1 MKTEIGSY
9 KNLFSILKLV
19 LVLSHGQANVE
30 RCFSVNNNVLK
41 FNMSENSIVSR
52 KLIIDHM
59 KCHNLSPQSFSITN
73 DLLKSVCSSQQCYE
87 QYLREM
93 QQCKRQ
99 NEKTDQLKIID
110 KEISELKGA
119 ISDNKRISENLNAQF
134 LQLTDEAEK
143 QKDLKTKE
151 LLCKGNSL
159 RRKSC
164 EKLEENK
171 QLEEALKNVQE
182 KRKKVT

>member
-1 MKTEIGSY
+1 MSKDA
-9 KNLFSILKLV
+9 LV
-19 LVLSHGQANVE
+19 LLSHGQANVE
-30 RCFSVNNNVLK
+30 RCFSVNNNILK
-41 FNMSENSIVSR
+41 FKMSENSIVSR

-59 KCHNLSPQSFSITN
+59 KCHNLLPQSFPITN
-73 DLLKSVCSSQQCYE
+73 DLFKSVHSSRQRYE

-99 NEKTDQLKIID
+99 NETTDQLKIID
-110 KEISELKGA
+110 KEISEMKGA
-119 ISDNKRISENLNAQF
+119 ISDNKRISENFNAQF

-143 QKDLKTKE
+143 QKDPLKTRE
-151 LLCKGNSL
+151 LLSKGNGL
-159 RRKSC
+159 KRKSC

-171 QLEEALKNVQE
+171 QLEEALKVLQE